1 MYLCKMQKIA
11 HYILALLV
19 PVLASCGH
27 TAGWAELDRAD
38 AVIMEHPDSA
48 LAIIEAVDSSTL
60 RGREERARYAL
71 LHSMALDKNA
81 IFRKDFDILQPAID
95 YYSSHGTPDERLR
108 MHHYRGR
115 IYQIRGEA
123 HLAMT
128 YFMRGEELRGQ
139 ITDTLTFAN
148 MLVCHGMMLH
158 LHTMFD
164 EMNKL
169 FKEALPLYEAIGR
182 ESHRLD
188 CLAKLLNGAVMVE
201 DKALADSVM
210 SVLEKSDASEEL
222 KNQMIYPDMIS
233 YAVFMADRDSV
244 PSIRRKLP
252 PDSLLDGYTGPPMA
266 LLYARIGQAE
276 RGRRLLES
284 SEILDS
290 AKYYSIAL
298 VVYDSLHDYR
308 RAYEAHA
315 AFTLLESDEHI
326 SNLENTY
333 AFSNMEYEKM
343 HEKEKELHSR
353 NVTIILTV
361 SGIII
366 LGLITILLTIRS
378 RAYRLQQQNMQLEID
393 KQKLVTNEINLKLA
407 REQAERQ
414 NQQLELEKRNLEND
428 KQRLEIN
435 ALRSR
440 LKDVEDDRDSIQEM
454 LDIRT
459 EARSFLNEDSLYQLL
474 RNHVDKLNDLLK
486 IGLEGV
492 NPDGSRFREWYLRYV
507 EDKKEFLSSLIKT
520 YRVIYPG
527 FIEYLECSGLDSK
540 EIVFTCLAG
549 MGLRNKEIGNYL
561 STVRHNQIS
570 VVIRNKLK
578 IKSSRIN
585 VGIQELLR
593 KFDLQNQ
600 SKDGKDRSRSHGEDS
615 E

>member
-1 MYLCKMQKIA
+1 
-11 HYILALLV
+11 
-19 PVLASCGH
+19 
-27 TAGWAELDRAD
+27 
-38 AVIMEHPDSA
+38 
-48 LAIIEAVDSSTL
+48 
-60 RGREERARYAL
+60 
-71 LHSMALDKNA
+71 
-81 IFRKDFDILQPAID
+81 
-95 YYSSHGTPDERLR
+95 
-108 MHHYRGR
+108 
-115 IYQIRGEA
+115 
-123 HLAMT
+123 
-128 YFMRGEELRGQ
+128 
-139 ITDTLTFAN
+139 
-148 MLVCHGMMLH
+148 
-158 LHTMFD
+158 
-164 EMNKL
+164 
-169 FKEALPLYEAIGR
+169 
-182 ESHRLD
+182 
-188 CLAKLLNGAVMVE
+188 
-201 DKALADSVM
+201 
-210 SVLEKSDASEEL
+210 
-222 KNQMIYPDMIS
+222 
-233 YAVFMADRDSV
+233 
-244 PSIRRKLP
+244 
-252 PDSLLDGYTGPPMA
+252 
-266 LLYARIGQAE
+266 
-276 RGRRLLES
+276 
-284 SEILDS
+284 
-290 AKYYSIAL
+290 
-298 VVYDSLHDYR
+298 
-308 RAYEAHA
+308 
-315 AFTLLESDEHI
+315 
-326 SNLENTY
+326 
-333 AFSNMEYEKM
+333 
-343 HEKEKELHSR
+343 
-353 NVTIILTV
+353 
-361 SGIII
+361 
-366 LGLITILLTIRS
+366 
-378 RAYRLQQQNMQLEID
+378 MQLEID

-570 VVIRNKLK
+570 VVIQNKLK